1 MAENIVQ
8 GFRQVVQDLLV
19 PELKAVQVELK
30 HVQETVSFQGEELKA
45 LRQEMNERFESVMEE
60 IADLKRT
67 DTLILGRLDNL
78 LERVN
83 WTDTIRE
90 LHVGLQRVADK
101 VGVEL

>member
-8 GFRQVVQDLLV
+8 GFRQVVQDLIV
-19 PELKAVQVELK
+19 TELKAVQVELK
-30 HVQETVSFQGEELKA
+30 HVQETVSSQGEELKA